1 MQTNLKPII
10 VSHRVVPKPIWLWST
25 SITRSSRAYQT
36 MTNARRPTFIAQ
48 TIYKIINQML
58 LLTHFVENQFREIQ
72 AWTEILDI
80 VCLIISCLEI
90 FSCIL
95 IGISL
100 MYFRIVPLTILL
112 SEISVLALQ
121 RTGDKKF
128 ESIDATVHPY
138 VYALINSLVRPW
150 EMRLWFWIELI
161 SRQISWALPLMNAT
175 RPHLWIVNTSSGNG
189 AVV

>member
-36 MTNARRPTFIAQ
+36 MTNARRPTFVAQ

-112 SEISVLALQ
+112 SVISVLALQ
-121 RTGDKKF
+121 RTGDKNSNPFMLQCTHMFMRWLIHSFVRGRCGCEF
-128 ESIDATVHPY
+128 E
-138 VYALINSLVRPW
+138 LN
-150 EMRLWFWIELI
+150 
-161 SRQISWALPLMNAT
+161 
-175 RPHLWIVNTSSGNG
+175 
-189 AVV
+189 